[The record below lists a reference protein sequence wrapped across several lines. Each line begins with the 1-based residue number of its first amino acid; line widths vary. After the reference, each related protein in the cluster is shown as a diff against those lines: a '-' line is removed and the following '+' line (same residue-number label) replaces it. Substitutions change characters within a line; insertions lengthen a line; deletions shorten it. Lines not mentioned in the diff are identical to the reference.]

1 MMYLASV
8 LILLWLLVG
17 GYLVFMLTRQRA
29 LERELQSLQERLEEE
44 GRRREQHLLFVS
56 FFTSCHI
63 RSPYTGCREA
73 KALSRGRPKA
83 AYSRKQVDAM
93 VQNISSTGNIRTS
106 SRSSVPEPAPV
117 RRSSTFFHSLA
128 FVIGFGA
135 VFTLLG
141 SAAGLLGQSLNS
153 YLPLIQR
160 LGAVLLAIFGLTT
173 LGVLG
178 RIVNRVEANDRLSA
192 NPAIAALV
200 DILRFL
206 NALMYTERRVTDLH
220 KVKRGWGYLS
230 SAMMGVSF
238 SAGWVPCVGPI
249 LASIL
254 FLASDSAT
262 AVQGALLLAIFSL
275 GLGLPFLITG
285 AAFSRATLI
294 LRRLNRHANIVS
306 IVSGIF
312 LLYVAWLLWSDQLTS
327 LTTQFAFLNQW
338 VFLLEDG
345 LSSAIGVD
353 ATFNA
358 GALNAAPLAFIAGL
372 ISFISPCVL
381 PLIPA
386 YIGYL
391 SGAALSGSR
400 G

>member
-1 MMYLASV
+1 
-8 LILLWLLVG
+8 
-17 GYLVFMLTRQRA
+17 
-29 LERELQSLQERLEEE
+29 
-44 GRRREQHLLFVS
+44 
-56 FFTSCHI
+56 
-63 RSPYTGCREA
+63 
-73 KALSRGRPKA
+73 
-83 AYSRKQVDAM
+83 M
-93 VQNISSTGNIRTS
+93 VQNISSPGNVRTS
-106 SRSSVPEPAPV
+106 SHSNPAEPAPV

-141 SAAGLLGQSLNS
+141 SAAGLLGQNLNK
-153 YLPLIQR
+153 YLPLIQQ
-160 LGAVLLAIFGLTT
+160 LGAILLTVFGLTT
-173 LGVLG
+173 IGLLGW
-178 RIVNRVEANDRLSA
+178 IVRRVQAKERLAA
-192 NPAIAALV
+192 NPAIAALL

-206 NALMYTERRVTDLH
+206 NALMYTERRVTELH

-262 AVQGALLLAIFSL
+262 AIQGALLLAIYSL
-275 GLGLPFLITG
+275 GLGLPFLVTG
-285 AAFSRATLI
+285 AAFSQATQI

-306 IVSGIF
+306 TVSGIF

-338 VFLLEDG
+338 VFVLEDG
-345 LSSAIGVD
+345 LSSSVGVNE
-353 ATFNA
+353 TFSA
-358 GALNAAPLAFIAGL
+358 GALSAAPLAFIAGI

-391 SGAALSGSR
+391 SGAALSGGR
-400 G
+400 A

>member
-1 MMYLASV
+1 MAQDISR
-8 LILLWLLVG
+8 VG
-17 GYLVFMLTRQRA
+17 NVGT
-29 LERELQSLQERLEEE
+29 
-44 GRRREQHLLFVS
+44 GRVS
-56 FFTSCHI
+56 
-63 RSPYTGCREA
+63 
-73 KALSRGRPKA
+73 KAPGQAQAR
-83 AYSRKQVDAM
+83 
-93 VQNISSTGNIRTS
+93 RTS
-106 SRSSVPEPAPV
+106 
-117 RRSSTFFHSLA
+117 TFLHSLA

-135 VFTLLG
+135 IFTLLG

-160 LGAVLLAIFGLTT
+160 VGAILLAIFGLTT
-173 LGVLG
+173 LGIIG
-178 RIVNRVEANDRLSA
+178 WIVNRVRANGRLIA
-192 NPAIAALV
+192 NPAVAALV
-200 DILRFL
+200 DILGFL
-206 NALMYTERRVTDLH
+206 NALMYTERRVTELH

-230 SAMMGVSF
+230 SALMGVSF

-262 AVQGALLLAIFSL
+262 AIQGALLLAIYSL

-285 AAFSRATLI
+285 AAFSRATEI

-306 IVSGIF
+306 LVSGVF
-312 LLYVAWLLWSDQLTS
+312 LLYVAWLLWADQLTM

-338 VFLLEDG
+338 VFLLEEA
-345 LSSAIGVD
+345 LSSSVGVD
-353 ATFNA
+353 AVFSA
-358 GALNAAPLAFIAGL
+358 GALSAAPLAFIAGI

-391 SGAALSGSR
+391 SGAALSGGRS
-400 G
+400 

>member
-1 MMYLASV
+1 
-8 LILLWLLVG
+8 
-17 GYLVFMLTRQRA
+17 
-29 LERELQSLQERLEEE
+29 
-44 GRRREQHLLFVS
+44 
-56 FFTSCHI
+56 
-63 RSPYTGCREA
+63 
-73 KALSRGRPKA
+73 
-83 AYSRKQVDAM
+83 M
-93 VQNISSTGNIRTS
+93 VQNIGNAGNLQADRQATGGQT
-106 SRSSVPEPAPV
+106 APV
-117 RRSSTFFHSLA
+117 GRSSTFLHALA
-128 FVIGFGA
+128 FVLGFGA
-135 VFTLLG
+135 IFTLLG

-160 LGAVLLAIFGLTT
+160 FGAILLLLFGLTT
-173 LGVLG
+173 IGIVG
-178 RIVNRVEANDRLSA
+178 WIVNRVQANEKLVA
-192 NPAIAALV
+192 NPAVAALL

-230 SAMMGVSF
+230 SALMGVSF

-262 AVQGALLLAIFSL
+262 AAQGALLLAIYSL

-285 AAFSRATLI
+285 AAFSRATLV
-294 LRRLNRHANIVS
+294 LRSLNRHANIVS

-312 LLYVAWLLWSDQLTS
+312 LLYVGWLLWSDQLTS
-327 LTTQFAFLNQW
+327 LTTQFAFLNKW
-338 VFLLEDG
+338 VFVLEEFV
-345 LSSAIGVD
+345 SESVGV
-353 ATFNA
+353 NA
-358 GALNAAPLAFIAGL
+358 AFGGGALSAAPLAFVAGI

-391 SGAALSGSR
+391 SGAALSGGR
-400 G
+400 N